1 VTDHVA
7 DGSAGS
13 TGGVPAEPGKTQHK
27 GERPGVVIR
36 DKRRIDPGGTA
47 AKAPGTDEAPAS
59 QPGAD
64 QQGAGESGAGTPTAE
79 SRPTGPEPVEVAEEA
94 ARAAA
99 EAAAQ
104 TAIDAEVIAQIA
116 EQEAAGEPAG
126 VADTAAEAGA
136 APVGEAA
143 EPAVE
148 LVAELVAEAVEELAG
163 ESDLI
168 AEPIADVV
176 AEPAVTPLAAEVGAL
191 RVELDERTRDL
202 QRVSAEYANYRKRV
216 DRDRGVAAEQTTGL
230 VLAAL
235 LPVLDDLDRA
245 REHGDLVGPFS
256 AVAEQLN
263 AALTKFGLTPFGEK
277 GDPFDPTRH
286 EAVAHLTSAEVS
298 ESTCVDVLRRGY
310 LLGERLLRAALVA
323 VADPE

>member
-1 VTDHVA
+1 MTDHGA
-7 DGSAGS
+7 DGSTGS
-13 TGGVPAEPGKTQHK
+13 TGGTPAEPRKTQHK

-47 AKAPGTDEAPAS
+47 AKEPGKDEALAS

-64 QQGAGESGAGTPTAE
+64 QQGAAEPGTGTPVAE
-79 SRPTGPEPVEVAEEA
+79 SRPAGTEPVEVVEAA

-104 TAIDAEVIAQIA
+104 TAVDAEVVAQIA
-116 EQEAAGEPAG
+116 EQEAAGEQVAATAG
-126 VADTAAEAGA
+126 ETAQAPAAE
-136 APVGEAA
+136 PA

-148 LVAELVAEAVEELAG
+148 LVAEVVEELTG
-163 ESDLI
+163 EPELV
-168 AEPIADVV
+168 ADVV
-176 AEPAVTPLAAEVGAL
+176 AEPAISPLAAEVEAL
-191 RVELDERTRDL
+191 RVELDERTRDV

-245 REHGDLVGPFS
+245 REHGDLVGPFGS
-256 AVAEQLN
+256 VAEQLN

-277 GDPFDPTRH
+277 GDPFDPNRH

-298 ESTCVDVLRRGY
+298 EPTCIDVLRRGY